1 MQRCSTG
8 KQGSRGWH
16 LKSVRSSSLRAV
28 RQAPGQR
35 LHRHRTLP
43 PGKRASAM
51 KSCNH
56 PTSGRSHLAMAQKRP
71 RQRTWPGTGPCHQG
85 GGGKRQRAVKRRTS
99 QRRVSVVQPC
109 GLCPSPHQHIAGRV
123 LCALCG
129 EPARQGRGTGMKTT
143 TNLKSIFHRTK
154 SDTHSIQPIDK
165 K

>member
-1 MQRCSTG
+1 MLLYRKAGKPWLASEVGTVIIPSGCTASTRSTSPPAQDFASG
-8 KQGSRGWH
+8 QASLCDEILQPSYFWQVAPRHGPEEAASTDLAGNGALPSR
-16 LKSVRSSSLRAV
+16 
-28 RQAPGQR
+28 
-35 LHRHRTLP
+35 
-43 PGKRASAM
+43 
-51 KSCNH
+51 
-56 PTSGRSHLAMAQKRP
+56 
-71 RQRTWPGTGPCHQG
+71 

-154 SDTHSIQPIDK
+154 SDAHSIQPINK